1 MAYNILIIDDS
12 LVVRKVLKKTFGMT
26 KLKIDKFYEA
36 SNGKEGLD
44 LLKSNWID
52 LVFLDI
58 NMPVMNGMQ
67 FMHLIHSDPVL
78 NNTPVVVLSTEGSKE
93 RIQELESIGI
103 KSFLRKPVSAEVLAN
118 TFTKILGQQKD
129 E

>member
-12 LVVRKVLKKTFGMT
+12 LVVRKVLKKTLGMT
-26 KLKIDKFYEA
+26 KLKIDKFFEA
-36 SNGKEGLD
+36 SNGKQGLE
-44 LLKSNWID
+44 LLQSNWVD

-58 NMPVMNGMQ
+58 NMPVMNGME

-78 NNTPVVVLSTEGSKE
+78 NNTPVIVLSTEGSKE

-103 KSFLRKPVSAEVLAN
+103 KSFIRKPVSAEVLAD
-118 TFTKILGQQKD
+118 TFIKILGKQND